1 MLIEGVDVLHGEYHN
16 ISDGISII
24 LDQIESTRK
33 ERSEYINKNWSI
45 KIVQLEYIRIDQLK
59 YIYQNRSIR
68 L

>member
-45 KIVQLEYIRIDQLK
+45 KIVQSEYIN
-59 YIYQNRSIR
+59 QNRSIKIYK
-68 L
+68 LE